1 MMIKVNLS
9 PNRKRRKSRAGG
21 GGKKQVETQVTPGS
35 AMVGIFMVGWLLVGG
50 GLWWTL
56 DQKQIDTE
64 KKKNEAARMKK
75 EIKKIKEQIDE
86 EYLQAV
92 KARYEQLKVA
102 IEKLEAQKR
111 TPMFVMNE
119 LMNVLTQ
126 GKLPDINEEQ
136 QRKVTTADPDAELN
150 PMWDASSVW
159 MMDLQESGNVVE
171 IEGGARDASDLSEFL
186 KRLRASSRFSNVS
199 HPRYKLVEEKQG
211 NTQKVRRYIAF
222 TLTLKVNHWD

>member
-9 PNRKRRKSRAGG
+9 PNRKRRKAGPS
-21 GGKKQVETQVTPGS
+21 GKKKVETQVTAGS
-35 AMVGIFMVGWLLVGG
+35 ALLGVYFVGWLMVSG

-56 DQKQIDTE
+56 DQKQADTE
-64 KKKNEAARMKK
+64 AKRQEAARMKK

-102 IEKLEAQKR
+102 IAKLEAQKR
-111 TPMFVMNE
+111 TPMFVMDE

-126 GKLPDINEEQ
+126 GKLPDIDEEQ

-159 MMDLQESGNVVE
+159 VTEMNESGNLVE
-171 IEGGARDASDLSEFL
+171 MEGGARDASDLSEFL
-186 KRLRASSRFSNVS
+186 KRLRASSRFAGVS
-199 HPRYKLVEEKQG
+199 HPKYKLVEQKRTG
-211 NTQKVRRYIAF
+211 TKKVRRYIAF
-222 TLTLKVNHWD
+222 NLTLRVTHWD

>member
-92 KARYEQLKVA
+92 KARY
-102 IEKLEAQKR
+102 
-111 TPMFVMNE
+111 
-119 LMNVLTQ
+119 
-126 GKLPDINEEQ
+126 
-136 QRKVTTADPDAELN
+136 
-150 PMWDASSVW
+150 
-159 MMDLQESGNVVE
+159 
-171 IEGGARDASDLSEFL
+171 
-186 KRLRASSRFSNVS
+186 
-199 HPRYKLVEEKQG
+199 
-211 NTQKVRRYIAF
+211 
-222 TLTLKVNHWD
+222 